1 MSTTII
7 ATDAGR
13 ASDPNSTA
21 EEAEAPAPPLVL
33 GASLHQ
39 YEIIRPL
46 GRGGM
51 GEVYLARDTRLG
63 RLVALKLLHH
73 HSGSGARRFLSEAR
87 LTAQV
92 SHENIVVIH
101 ELGEHEGMPY
111 MVLEYLEGQTLQQW
125 MDARKERAGL
135 PPRRVAE
142 LLIPVARA
150 LVCAHAQGVVHRDL
164 KPSNIMLTASGA
176 TKVLDFGIAKR
187 VGAQGPAAPGRKGE
201 GDRLSVT
208 DQGALLGTLPY
219 MSPEQ
224 WGRDEVDHRAD
235 IWAMGI
241 ILAELSLG
249 RHPLAPLSIGVL
261 NSVAIIDLPM
271 PSAREL
277 RPDLGKLG
285 SIIDR
290 CLRKRKE
297 DRLGSARELLE
308 ELEAMAPTARR
319 TAGDEEEN
327 PYPGLSAFRESDAG
341 RFFGRTRAV
350 TEVVHR
356 LGERPL
362 LAIVGPSGAG
372 KSSFV
377 RAGVIPALERT
388 GDAWESFCVRPG
400 QRPLAALAELILGH
414 AWQTSTKDG
423 DGQRGEAAALGDRDA
438 IAEKL
443 RVEPGLLGAQMR
455 ARARRRLSRILLFVD
470 QLEEVYTL
478 APEDERAAFFAC
490 LGGAADDVG
499 SPLRVVVAIRSDF
512 LDRVAEAH
520 AASTGLG
527 RGILLLPPMDREG
540 LREAL
545 LRPLEAVEYRFE
557 HGALV
562 EEMVRTL
569 EHTAGALPLLQFTA
583 ARLWECRDRER
594 RMLTEAS
601 YREIGG
607 VEGTLAGHAESVLRA
622 MSAGERRLSRAIL
635 LRLVTPERTRA
646 LATLGELRGLSSLPA
661 EVDPVLERLVDARL
675 LTVEGRGDDG
685 ATVEIVHESLIARW
699 PTLSQWVRDNQEDA
713 AFLARLRGAAREWQ
727 ASGEADDALWRGRAA
742 EEAGLWYAQHRGEL
756 GNLEDRYVRA
766 VIELA
771 ERTRRKRRTLVLSGF
786 AALLLVAAGMSSLA
800 WQKSRI
806 SAVATQQAALAQREA
821 ERAQAEAER
830 ARNAMR
836 LAVARGH
843 EDNPMMV
850 LALLREIEGREPPPG
865 WSALAKRAMDAGVP
879 RAVLDHGAVVTSVS
893 WSPDGARVAS
903 AAIDKTVR
911 IWNADGTGEPVLLH
925 GHADQV
931 WSVAFSP
938 DGARLATASWDGTV
952 RVWNA
957 EGKGEPLV
965 LAGHSRQVLS
975 VAWSPDGK
983 RIASTSADRTVRVWN
998 AEGKGEPLVLQGHA
1012 DMVYSASWS
1021 PDGARIATAS
1031 RDKTVRVWN
1040 AGGAGDPLGST
1051 SHDAA
1056 VYFVAFSPDGARLA
1070 SASANGSVRV
1080 WRADGQDEPR
1090 VIHEHT
1096 GIAFSVAWSPDGARI
1111 VSGSADAT
1119 VTISNADGKSAR
1131 VVRAHAMPIYSVAFS
1146 PDGAH
1151 FATGSQDKTVRV
1163 WSAGVRSSPH
1173 VLQGHT
1179 ENVTSVSWSPDGAR
1193 IASGALD
1200 DTVRVFRADGDGEPL
1215 VFGGNAGKVHSTAWS
1230 PDGARVAAA
1239 CEDGAVRVWDAHGK
1253 GEPRVLRADGGKVHS
1268 TAWSPDG
1275 ARIAVTHSDGTVRV
1289 FRADGKGEPLVLR
1302 GHEGAVHGASWS
1314 PDGARIASASHD
1326 RSVRV
1331 FRADGKSEPTLLQ
1344 GHEGPVEC
1352 VAWSPDG
1359 RRIVSGSQD
1368 DTLRVWNAD
1377 GKGEPLVLRGH
1388 IAAVL
1393 GVAWSPD
1400 GGRIASVSGDR
1411 TVRVWSAEGKG
1422 EPLVL
1427 EGHTGLVTGVSWS
1440 PDGTRIVSAS
1450 TDDTLRIWNNLDPLA
1465 PGDPRLWA
1473 ATDYCPP
1480 VPERQRLLGVSEEQ
1494 AREDQARCVRRTG
1507 R

>member
-1 MSTTII
+1 MNTTTI

-13 ASDPNSTA
+13 ASAANSSA
-21 EEAEAPAPPLVL
+21 EDAEALALPVVL

-63 RLVALKLLHH
+63 RLVALKFLTQH
-73 HSGSGARRFLSEAR
+73 GGGGARRFLSEAR

-125 MDARKERAGL
+125 MDAHKERGGL
-135 PPRRVAE
+135 PPGRVAE

-150 LVCAHAQGVVHRDL
+150 LVCAHARGVVHRDL

-176 TKVLDFGIAKR
+176 TKVLDFGIAKH
-187 VGAQGPAAPGRKGE
+187 VGAQSPAAPGRKAEGE
-201 GDRLSVT
+201 RLSVT

-224 WGRDEVDHRAD
+224 WGRDEIDYRAD
-235 IWAMGI
+235 IWAVGI
-241 ILAELSLG
+241 ILGELALG
-249 RHPLAPLSIGVL
+249 RHPLAPLSVGVL
-261 NSVAIIDLPM
+261 NSVAIVDLPM
-271 PSAREL
+271 PSTRDM

-290 CLRKRKE
+290 CLCKRKE

-308 ELEAMAPTARR
+308 ALEAIAPALRR
-319 TAGDEEEN
+319 MEGDEEEN
-327 PYPGLSAFRESDAG
+327 PYAGLSAFRESDAG

-400 QRPLAALAELILGH
+400 PRPLAALAALILGH

-423 DGQRGEAAALGDRDA
+423 ATPRGEAASLGDRDA
-438 IAEKL
+438 IAGRL
-443 RVEPGLLGAQMR
+443 RIEPGLLGALMR
-455 ARARRRLSRILLFVD
+455 ALSCRRLSRILLFVD
-470 QLEEVYTL
+470 QLEELYTL
-478 APEDERAAFFAC
+478 APDDERAEFFAC

-527 RGILLLPPMDREG
+527 RGLLLLPPMDREG

-545 LRPLEAVEYRFE
+545 VRPLEAREYRFE

-646 LATLGELRGLSSLPA
+646 LATQGELRGLSSVPA

-675 LTVEGRGDDG
+675 LTVEGMGDDG

-713 AFLARLRGAAREWQ
+713 AFLARLRSAAREWQ
-727 ASGEADDALWRGRAA
+727 ASGEADDALWRGRAS
-742 EEAGLWYAQHRGEL
+742 EEAGLWYAQHGGEL

-766 VIELA
+766 VIDMA
-771 ERTRRKRRTLVLSGF
+771 ERTRRKRRRIVAAVFS
-786 AALLLVAAGMSSLA
+786 ALLLVAAGMSSLA
-800 WQKSRI
+800 WQKSRL
-806 SAVATQQAALAQREA
+806 SDVATQQA
-821 ERAQAEAER
+821 ERAQAEAAR

-850 LALLREIEGREPPPG
+850 LALLRELEGRELPPG

-879 RAVLDHGAVVTSVS
+879 RAVLDHGAAVTSVS
-893 WSPDGARVAS
+893 WSPDGSRVAS

-911 IWNADGTGEPVLLH
+911 VWNAAGNGEPLVLH

-938 DGARLATASWDGTV
+938 DGARIASASWDRTV
-952 RVWNA
+952 RLWNA
-957 EGKGEPLV
+957 DGKGEPIV
-965 LAGHSRQVLS
+965 LGGHSLQVLS
-975 VAWSPDGK
+975 A
-983 RIASTSADRTVRVWN
+983 A
-998 AEGKGEPLVLQGHA
+998 
-1012 DMVYSASWS
+1012 WS
-1021 PDGARIATAS
+1021 PDGARIASTSVDKTVRVWNANGQGEPLVLRGHAHIIYSTAWSPDGARLATAS
-1031 RDKTVRVWN
+1031 RDKTVRIWN
-1040 AGGAGDPLGST
+1040 ADGQGEPIVLNGHED
-1051 SHDAA
+1051 A

-1070 SASANGSVRV
+1070 TASGDGSVRV
-1080 WRADGQDEPR
+1080 WRADGQGEPLVVR
-1090 VIHEHT
+1090 DHA
-1096 GIAFSVAWSPDGARI
+1096 GIVFSLAWSPDGARI
-1111 VSGSADAT
+1111 ISGSEDNT
-1119 VTISNADGKSAR
+1119 VRTSNADGKSEM
-1131 VVRAHAMPIYSVAFS
+1131 VLRAHGLPIYSVAFS

-1151 FATGSQDKTVRV
+1151 FATASHDKTVRV
-1163 WSAGVRSSPH
+1163 WSTGVRSSPH
-1173 VLQGHT
+1173 VLEGHT
-1179 ENVTSVSWSPDGAR
+1179 GEVASVSWSPDGAR
-1193 IASGALD
+1193 IASGASD
-1200 DTVRVFRADGDGEPL
+1200 DTVRIWSADGEGEPL
-1215 VFGGNAGKVHSTAWS
+1215 VFRANAGKVHSTAWS
-1230 PDGARVAAA
+1230 PDGARVASA
-1239 CEDGAVRVWDAHGK
+1239 CEDGAVRVWDADGK
-1253 GEPRVLRADGGKVHS
+1253 GEPLVFRADGGKVHS

-1275 ARIAVTHSDGTVRV
+1275 ARIAATHLDGTVRIWSV
-1289 FRADGKGEPLVLR
+1289 DGNGEPQVLR
-1302 GHEGAVHGASWS
+1302 GHTGAVHGAAWS
-1314 PDGARIASASHD
+1314 PDGARVASASHD
-1326 RSVRV
+1326 RTVRIWSI
-1331 FRADGKSEPTLLQ
+1331 DGNGEPVVLQ
-1344 GHEGPVEC
+1344 GHEGPVSC

-1359 RRIVSGSQD
+1359 RRIVSGSGD

-1388 IAAVL
+1388 IAAVR

-1400 GGRIASVSGDR
+1400 GGRIASSSGDK
-1411 TVRVWSAEGKG
+1411 TVRVWGADGKG

-1427 EGHTGLVTGVSWS
+1427 EGHVRSVQAVAWS
-1440 PDGTRIVSAS
+1440 PDGRRIVSAAE
-1450 TDDTLRIWNNLDPLA
+1450 DDTLRIWHNLDPLSPA
-1465 PGDPRLWA
+1465 DPRLWA
-1473 ATDYCPP
+1473 ATDHCPP

-1494 AREDQARCVRRTG
+1494 AREDQERCLRRASAR
-1507 R
+1507 